1 MDYTEDQ
8 IEQMKE
14 ELCQQEAEQVILEDS
29 IYSILMDGCVG
40 WNNMS
45 DKDIIECYKLYIED

>member
-1 MDYTEDQ
+1 MDYTEEQ

-14 ELCQQEAEQVILEDS
+14 KLCRQEVEQIIVGDS
-29 IYSILMDGCVG
+29 IYDILMDGCVG

-45 DKDIIECYKLYIED
+45 DKDIIECYKLYIEV

>member
-1 MDYTEDQ
+1 MKYTEKQ

-14 ELCQQEAEQVILEDS
+14 ELCQQEVEQVLLGDH
-29 IYSILMDGCVG
+29 IYDILMDGCVG

-45 DKDIIECYKLYIED
+45 DKDIVECYKLYIEG